1 MIKPFLVGSY
11 TNIIMLVSIAE
22 YKTDVVDQ
30 ILCCIKT
37 TISSVDPTNILLLAY
52 KFTTE
57 LKADE
62 MGWKNA
68 LSIYMSHLYTDSL
81 KSLLKVGNQIFFF

>member
-11 TNIIMLVSIAE
+11 KNIIMLVSIAE

-52 KFTTE
+52 KFTTK

-62 MGWKNA
+62 MG
-68 LSIYMSHLYTDSL
+68 
-81 KSLLKVGNQIFFF
+81 